1 MWGFW
6 VKVTL
11 RGLTMKHSRF
21 KARLRAR
28 HDLLPSHGSRKSRN
42 QKFWAELLGL
52 VAIAALGLAFA
63 AMFTLAI

>member
-1 MWGFW
+1 
-6 VKVTL
+6 
-11 RGLTMKHSRF
+11 MKHSRF